1 MTSQEVGAIGEHY
14 AALQFLKRGI
24 QVYQP
29 IGAQLDVDFV
39 IEVDGRMYKVQVK
52 TSESGGKAEFR
63 TRRADNRLY
72 SPGALDLYAVVGL
85 DPPHMALIP
94 FTPRSSIV
102 VDFDN
107 LRPEW
112 DIDHVVEQM
121 REGGVA

>member
-1 MTSQEVGAIGEHY
+1 M
-14 AALQFLKRGI
+14 KRGV

-29 IGAQLDVDFV
+29 IGAQLDVDLA
-39 IEVDGRMYKVQVK
+39 VDVGGKLYKVQVK

-63 TRRADNRLY
+63 TRRADNKLY

-85 DPPHMALIP
+85 DPPRVALIP
-94 FTPRSSIV
+94 FTPRSSIL

-112 DIDHVVEQM
+112 DFDYVIERM

>member
-29 IGAQLDVDFV
+29 IGAQLDVDLA
-39 IEVDGRMYKVQVK
+39 VDVGGRLYKVQVK

-63 TRRADNRLY
+63 TRRADNKLY

-85 DPPHMALIP
+85 DPPCVALIP
-94 FTPRSSIV
+94 FTPRSSIS

-112 DIDHVVEQM
+112 DFDYVIEQM